1 MILASLVSARAL
13 RPSIVLAQKLRGID
27 TAWNIRKKHVEKEP
41 TAQMPAADQNK
52 TTGILKGVL
61 PTDLIPSLN
70 SYKCNVCGRIY
81 KNRKFLNS
89 HFKKSSNCAAHTS
102 KMPGYLPPEPEP
114 PLKPPKPK
122 KSTAESPHVC
132 VDCNKGFKTIGEYKK
147 HRNRSQKCITKRSG
161 EYQTDEQSLKRF
173 INSLGTDNLLSIEE
187 LVQLEKDKRVQ
198 DQNRKPEEEQ
208 N

>member
-27 TAWNIRKKHVEKEP
+27 TAWNIRKKHIEKEP
-41 TAQMPAADQNK
+41 TAQITAADQNK

-70 SYKCNVCGRIY
+70 SHKCNVCGRIY

-114 PLKPPKPK
+114 FRSEFAKTLEKEIKSKESKVDPKLQAAK
-122 KSTAESPHVC
+122 K
-132 VDCNKGFKTIGEYKK
+132 
-147 HRNRSQKCITKRSG
+147 Q
-161 EYQTDEQSLKRF
+161 
-173 INSLGTDNLLSIEE
+173 IEFLRKALEAKDKE
-187 LVQLEKDKRVQ
+187 LVEHKKVVAKQKRLLIIVDAKLKEIEDTVKVLKTVVKKRVHP
-198 DQNRKPEEEQ
+198 RSSKL
-208 N
+208 